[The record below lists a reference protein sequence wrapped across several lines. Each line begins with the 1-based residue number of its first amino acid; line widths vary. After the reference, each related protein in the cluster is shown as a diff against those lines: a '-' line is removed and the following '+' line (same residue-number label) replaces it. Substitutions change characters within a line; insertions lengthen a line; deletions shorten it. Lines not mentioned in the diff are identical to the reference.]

1 MILTLLLVALG
12 FVAGVTLA
20 MFLDRQE
27 SREKD
32 RLVSSIV
39 AMERRNYA
47 RFERINAALE
57 TDLISTRAELAAA
70 RFDARKTEEKAKEAG
85 LNPDGFLSG
94 LNEDMRKAL
103 QREELEAKIEAWHNS
118 DCAGPLPE
126 FLGMS
131 DDEYAAFIEKG
142 EHEGI
147 WEKVGADPRNQAR
160 KPA

>member
-1 MILTLLLVALG
+1 MTLTLLLIALG

-39 AMERRNYA
+39 ALGRRNYA

-85 LNPDGFLSG
+85 LNPESFFSG

-103 QREELEAKIEAWHNS
+103 QREEIAAKIEAYRNS
-118 DCAGPLPE
+118 SSTAPLHE
-126 FLGMS
+126 YIGISEAELYAFLEQ
-131 DDEYAAFIEKG
+131 DEASGIIEKQPD
-142 EHEGI
+142 EDRTHPSE
-147 WEKVGADPRNQAR
+147 
-160 KPA
+160 PA

>member
-1 MILTLLLVALG
+1 MILTLLWVALG

-32 RLVSSIV
+32 RLISSIV
-39 AMERRNYA
+39 AIERRNYA
-47 RFERINAALE
+47 RFQRINDALE
-57 TDLISTRAELAAA
+57 TDLIGTRAELAAA
-70 RFDARKTEEKAKEAG
+70 RFDARRTEGGANEAK
-85 LNPDGFLSG
+85 LNPESFLSG

-103 QREELEAKIEAWHNS
+103 QRMELEAKIEAWQNS

-131 DDEYAAFIEKG
+131 ADEQAAFVEKD
-142 EHEGI
+142 HNEGL
-147 WEKVGADPRNQAR
+147 WENVGADQRNQSR